1 MEVQAIVETAT
12 YADDSF
18 YMYKTLTAEKQPEK
32 LRLWMLFFF
41 AEQHV
46 ARPRKSWTVHWRV
59 ESFDV
64 LCIKRKYDEVQ
75 AGEWV

>member
-32 LRLWMLFFF
+32 LRLWMFFFF

-46 ARPRKSWTVHWRV
+46 ARPRKSWTVH
-59 ESFDV
+59 
-64 LCIKRKYDEVQ
+64 
-75 AGEWV
+75 